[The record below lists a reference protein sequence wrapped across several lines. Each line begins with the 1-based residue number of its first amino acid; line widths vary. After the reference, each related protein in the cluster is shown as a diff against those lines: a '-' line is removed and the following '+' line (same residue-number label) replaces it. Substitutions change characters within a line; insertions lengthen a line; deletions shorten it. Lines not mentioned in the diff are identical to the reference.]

1 VEEEVKTT
9 KMEIQVRTIELEMG
23 TKPLIVVH
31 VEITKTIVD
40 KIDVFEDKIQSTE
53 GVMLRGLDDY
63 MILDEQTF
71 RIRID

>member
-1 VEEEVKTT
+1 
-9 KMEIQVRTIELEMG
+9 MG

>member
-1 VEEEVKTT
+1 
-9 KMEIQVRTIELEMG
+9 MEIQVRNVEPEMG

-31 VEITKTIVD
+31 VEITKTIID
-40 KIDVFEDKIQSTE
+40 KIDVFGDKIQSIE

-71 RIRID
+71 RIGID